1 MKDSNLTY
9 IIIIMI
15 VVILI
20 KLYLD
25 ADFFKLTCIVSTV
38 DGKKYCVRDRK
49 QSKQAS
55 DLLAK
60 VNKNMQDLADYME
73 KTYPNRENVQRL
85 VDGYNPKK
93 IVETL
98 PTSEYTAYSENKGE
112 KLAFCL
118 NRKKGGKKLIDI
130 NTLTFVAIHEM
141 AHIMTL
147 TIGHTDE
154 FWQNFKFLL
163 ENAIDENIY
172 HPVDYKKNPQPYCG
186 MDITDN
192 PYYDL

>member
-1 MKDSNLTY
+1 MKESNLTY

-73 KTYPNRENVQRL
+73 KTYPNRENVQQF
-85 VDGYNPKK
+85 
-93 IVETL
+93 
-98 PTSEYTAYSENKGE
+98 S
-112 KLAFCL
+112 
-118 NRKKGGKKLIDI
+118 
-130 NTLTFVAIHEM
+130 
-141 AHIMTL
+141 
-147 TIGHTDE
+147 
-154 FWQNFKFLL
+154 
-163 ENAIDENIY
+163 
-172 HPVDYKKNPQPYCG
+172 
-186 MDITDN
+186 
-192 PYYDL
+192 